1 MELAICWSSLGR
13 TAWRFLEQFS
23 WRFSFPTC
31 KPSCCLP
38 LAKTFRS
45 TSLAIQFQIK
55 VLSQ

>member
-45 TSLAIQFQIK
+45 RTK
-55 VLSQ
+55 